1 VSLRTP
7 TERIMK
13 LPFITATVIAWAFL
27 ATALI
32 CFSEMIP

>member
-1 VSLRTP
+1 
-7 TERIMK
+7 MK